1 MPFSVSAAVGF
12 IAVSGVATLNG
23 LVLMQA
29 IRERLQAG
37 LAPRDAA
44 IEGASSR
51 LRAVLTTALVA
62 IVGFIPMA
70 LAHGAGAEVQKPLAT
85 VVIGGLLT
93 ATALTLLVLPTF
105 AAKADDRQ
113 QRRTLLTV
121 LALNAGLALALGIGG
136 LSADSSALLAN
147 AVDNA
152 SDAAVY
158 LISFLAIGRPGSWK
172 RGAARLS
179 GVMLLI
185 FGAGV
190 LLDAGR
196 RFLIGTEPIGPTMMG
211 LSVVA
216 AIINLICLQLIR
228 RQHSGDVN
236 MKAAET
242 FSFNDFAS
250 NGGILVAG
258 ALVLWLGQAW
268 PDLVVGVLVAAIA
281 LKGGVDILR
290 DAAKDRPAEGEGQ

>member
-1 MPFSVSAAVGF
+1 M
-12 IAVSGVATLNG
+12 T
-23 LVLMQA
+23 
-29 IRERLQAG
+29 AG
-37 LAPRDAA
+37 DQTDG
-44 IEGASSR
+44 E
-51 LRAVLTTALVA
+51 
-62 IVGFIPMA
+62 
-70 LAHGAGAEVQKPLAT
+70 
-85 VVIGGLLT
+85 
-93 ATALTLLVLPTF
+93 
-105 AAKADDRQ
+105 

-121 LALNAGLALALGIGG
+121 LALNTGLAGALGVGG
-136 LSADSSALLAN
+136 VAADSSALLAN

-158 LISFLAIGRPGSWK
+158 LISFLAIGRAGSWK
-172 RGAARLS
+172 RGAARFS

-196 RFLIGTEPIGPTMMG
+196 RFLVGTEPIGPTMIG
-211 LSVVA
+211 LAIVA

-242 FSFNDFAS
+242 FSLNDFAS

-258 ALVLWLGQAW
+258 GLVMWLDQAW
-268 PDLVVGVLVAAIA
+268 PDLVVGVLVATIA
-281 LKGGVDILR
+281 AKGGLEILR
-290 DAAKDRPAEGEGQ
+290 DAARAKSDKESGA